1 MARKV
6 FISVL
11 GTGLYE
17 SGIYTKGEFKSTE
30 TRFIQQAT
38 IELLGCKETWTEDD
52 KICILLTEQARK
64 LNWDVTVRK
73 ARCTGEEIPYEG
85 LKNIL
90 EKMDLKPTLLD
101 VPISDGKDEKE
112 MWDIFQTVFNLL
124 QEDDELYFD
133 LTHSFR
139 YLPMLILVLGN
150 YAKFLKNVQI
160 AHISY
165 GNYEARNEN
174 GSPIVNLL
182 PLTALQDW
190 TFAAANFIHNGQSEE
205 LVQLTKDAI
214 TPILAATLGKDEGAN
229 SLKKLFT
236 TLETIISNMQ
246 TCRGLSITQ
255 EADVFKLKQSIESSS
270 ADIIP
275 PLVPVIKKIE
285 KSFSNFSADANTI
298 NGLHAA
304 QWCYKNR
311 MYQQAITILQETIVT
326 IICKQVNLSIKDEK
340 ERGLVNSAFYIV
352 SNKKQ
357 HDEDSW
363 SLDYGSRDEAVKIVR
378 ELIQLPIVNELSQ
391 VFSDATK
398 LRNDFNHAGFRP
410 NPSRINKIRNNIGKC
425 INEVFNL
432 LIPHNPINKLA
443 PSTPIF
449 INFSNHSL
457 STWTERQIKAA
468 KEYGELEEIVFP
480 NINPQFTTEQVQM
493 LATDYVAKILTH
505 YSTENLTIHVMGE
518 LTFCFSVVQQL
529 KEKGVRCVASTT
541 ERIVEETADN
551 KKVTQFSFVQFR
563 EY

>member
-64 LNWDVTVRK
+64 LNWDVTVRENRSTK
-73 ARCTGEEIPYEG
+73 EKIPYEG

-182 PLTALQDW
+182 PL
-190 TFAAANFIHNGQSEE
+190 
-205 LVQLTKDAI
+205 
-214 TPILAATLGKDEGAN
+214 
-229 SLKKLFT
+229 
-236 TLETIISNMQ
+236 
-246 TCRGLSITQ
+246 
-255 EADVFKLKQSIESSS
+255 
-270 ADIIP
+270 
-275 PLVPVIKKIE
+275 
-285 KSFSNFSADANTI
+285 
-298 NGLHAA
+298 
-304 QWCYKNR
+304 
-311 MYQQAITILQETIVT
+311 
-326 IICKQVNLSIKDEK
+326 
-340 ERGLVNSAFYIV
+340 
-352 SNKKQ
+352 
-357 HDEDSW
+357 
-363 SLDYGSRDEAVKIVR
+363 
-378 ELIQLPIVNELSQ
+378 
-391 VFSDATK
+391 
-398 LRNDFNHAGFRP
+398 
-410 NPSRINKIRNNIGKC
+410 
-425 INEVFNL
+425 
-432 LIPHNPINKLA
+432 
-443 PSTPIF
+443 
-449 INFSNHSL
+449 
-457 STWTERQIKAA
+457 
-468 KEYGELEEIVFP
+468 
-480 NINPQFTTEQVQM
+480 
-493 LATDYVAKILTH
+493 
-505 YSTENLTIHVMGE
+505 
-518 LTFCFSVVQQL
+518 
-529 KEKGVRCVASTT
+529 
-541 ERIVEETADN
+541 
-551 KKVTQFSFVQFR
+551 
-563 EY
+563 

>member
-17 SGIYTKGEFKSTE
+17 RGIYTKGEFKSTE

-38 IELLGCKETWTEDD
+38 IELLGCKETWTEND
-52 KICILLTEQARK
+52 KICILLTEQTRK

-85 LKNIL
+85 LKDIL
-90 EKMDLKPTLLD
+90 KEMHLKPAVLD
-101 VPISDGKDEKE
+101 IPILDGKDEKE

-160 AHISY
+160 VHISY

-182 PLTALQDW
+182 PLAALQDW
-190 TFAAANFIHNGQSEE
+190 TFAAADYLHNGQSEE
-205 LVQLTKDAI
+205 LVQLTKNAI

-229 SLKKLFT
+229 NLRELFT
-236 TLETIISNMQ
+236 KLETITSNMQ

-255 EADVFKLKQSIESSS
+255 EEDVFKLKQSIESSS

-275 PLVPVIKKIE
+275 PLVPVIKEIE

-304 QWCYKNR
+304 KWCYKNR

-326 IICKQVNLSIKDEK
+326 MVCEKTNLPIENKNA
-340 ERGLVNSAFYIV
+340 RGLVNSAFKIV
-352 SNKKQ
+352 FKKKQ
-357 HDEDSW
+357 NDEDSW
-363 SLDYGSRDEAVKIVR
+363 SLKYESRDEAVEIVR
-378 ELIQLPIVNELSQ
+378 ELIQLPIINDLSSSFF
-391 VFSDATK
+391 VATE
-398 LRNDFNHAGFRP
+398 LRNDFNHAGFRD
-410 NPSRINKIRNNIGKC
+410 NPQDVDKIIKSIGERIQKVYNI
-425 INEVFNL
+425 
-432 LIPHNPINKLA
+432 LIP
-443 PSTPIF
+443 
-449 INFSNHSL
+449 
-457 STWTERQIKAA
+457 Q
-468 KEYGELEEIVFP
+468 
-480 NINPQFTTEQVQM
+480 
-493 LATDYVAKILTH
+493 TDVH
-505 YSTENLTIHVMGE
+505 
-518 LTFCFSVVQQL
+518 
-529 KEKGVRCVASTT
+529 
-541 ERIVEETADN
+541 
-551 KKVTQFSFVQFR
+551 
-563 EY
+563 

>member
-17 SGIYTKGEFKSTE
+17 RGIYTKGEFKSTE

-52 KICILLTEQARK
+52 KICILLTEQTRK

-85 LKNIL
+85 LKDIL
-90 EKMDLKPTLLD
+90 KEMHLKPAVLD

-165 GNYEARNEN
+165 GNYEARNKN

-182 PLTALQDW
+182 PLAALQDW
-190 TFAAANFIHNGQSEE
+190 TFAAADYLHNGQSEQ
-205 LVQLTKDAI
+205 LVQLTKNAI
-214 TPILAATLGKDEGAN
+214 NPILKATLGKDEGAN

-236 TLETIISNMQ
+236 TLETITSNMQ
-246 TCRGLSITQ
+246 TCRGLPITQ
-255 EADVFKLKQSIESSS
+255 EEDVFKLKQSIESSS

-275 PLVPVIKKIE
+275 PLVPVIKEIE

-304 QWCYKNR
+304 KWCYKNR

-326 IICKQVNLSIKDEK
+326 MVCKKTNLPIENDKT
-340 ERGLVNSAFYIV
+340 RGLVNSAFYIV
-352 SNKKQ
+352 FNKKQ

-363 SLDYGSRDEAVKIVR
+363 SLNYESRDEAIKIVR
-378 ELIQLPIVNELSQ
+378 ELIQLPIINDLSK
-391 VFSDATK
+391 VFSDATE

-410 NPSRINKIRNNIGKC
+410 NPSKINKIRDNIGKC

-432 LIPHNPINKLA
+432 LIPQSDVH
-443 PSTPIF
+443 
-449 INFSNHSL
+449 
-457 STWTERQIKAA
+457 
-468 KEYGELEEIVFP
+468 
-480 NINPQFTTEQVQM
+480 
-493 LATDYVAKILTH
+493 
-505 YSTENLTIHVMGE
+505 
-518 LTFCFSVVQQL
+518 
-529 KEKGVRCVASTT
+529 
-541 ERIVEETADN
+541 
-551 KKVTQFSFVQFR
+551 
-563 EY
+563 

>member
-64 LNWDVTVRK
+64 LNWDVTVRENRSTK
-73 ARCTGEEIPYEG
+73 EKIPYEG

-205 LVQLTKDAI
+205 LVQLTKNAI
-214 TPILAATLGKDEGAN
+214 KPILKATLGKDEGAN
-229 SLKKLFT
+229 NLRELFT
-236 TLETIISNMQ
+236 KLETIISNMQ

-275 PLVPVIKKIE
+275 PLVPVIKEIE

-326 IICKQVNLSIKDEK
+326 MVCEKTNLPIENKYA
-340 ERGLVNSAFYIV
+340 RGLVNSAFNIV
-352 SNKKQ
+352 FFKKQ

-363 SLDYGSRDEAVKIVR
+363 SLPNYGSRDEAVKIVR
-378 ELIQLPIVNELSQ
+378 ELIQLQIINDLSSSFF
-391 VFSDATK
+391 VATE
-398 LRNDFNHAGFRP
+398 LRNDFNHAGFRD
-410 NPSRINKIRNNIGKC
+410 NPQTVDKIIKSIGERIQKVYNI
-425 INEVFNL
+425 
-432 LIPHNPINKLA
+432 LIPQSDVH
-443 PSTPIF
+443 
-449 INFSNHSL
+449 
-457 STWTERQIKAA
+457 
-468 KEYGELEEIVFP
+468 
-480 NINPQFTTEQVQM
+480 
-493 LATDYVAKILTH
+493 
-505 YSTENLTIHVMGE
+505 
-518 LTFCFSVVQQL
+518 
-529 KEKGVRCVASTT
+529 
-541 ERIVEETADN
+541 
-551 KKVTQFSFVQFR
+551 
-563 EY
+563 

>member
-1 MARKV
+1 MARKI

-17 SGIYTKGEFKSTE
+17 RGIYTQGEFKSTE

-52 KICILLTEQARK
+52 KICILLTEQTRK

-85 LKNIL
+85 LKDIL
-90 EKMDLKPTLLD
+90 KEMHLKPAVLD
-101 VPISDGKDEKE
+101 IPILDGKDEKE

-160 AHISY
+160 VHISY

-182 PLTALQDW
+182 PLAALQDW
-190 TFAAANFIHNGQSEE
+190 TFAAADYLHNGQSEE

-229 SLKKLFT
+229 NLRELFT
-236 TLETIISNMQ
+236 KLETITSNMQ

-255 EADVFKLKQSIESSS
+255 EEDIFKLKQSIESSS

-275 PLVPVIKKIE
+275 PLVPVKKEIE

-304 QWCYKNR
+304 KWCYKNR

-326 IICKQVNLSIKDEK
+326 MVCEKTNLPIENKNA
-340 ERGLVNSAFYIV
+340 RGLVNSAFKIV
-352 SNKKQ
+352 FKKKQ
-357 HDEDSW
+357 NDEDSW
-363 SLDYGSRDEAVKIVR
+363 SLKYESRDEAVEIVR
-378 ELIQLPIVNELSQ
+378 ELIQLPIINDLSSSFF
-391 VFSDATK
+391 VATE
-398 LRNDFNHAGFRP
+398 LRNDFNHAGFRD
-410 NPSRINKIRNNIGKC
+410 NPQDVDKIIKSIGERIQKVYNI
-425 INEVFNL
+425 
-432 LIPHNPINKLA
+432 LIP
-443 PSTPIF
+443 
-449 INFSNHSL
+449 
-457 STWTERQIKAA
+457 Q
-468 KEYGELEEIVFP
+468 
-480 NINPQFTTEQVQM
+480 
-493 LATDYVAKILTH
+493 TDVH
-505 YSTENLTIHVMGE
+505 
-518 LTFCFSVVQQL
+518 
-529 KEKGVRCVASTT
+529 
-541 ERIVEETADN
+541 
-551 KKVTQFSFVQFR
+551 
-563 EY
+563 

>member
-1 MARKV
+1 MARKI

-205 LVQLTKDAI
+205 LVQLTKNAI
-214 TPILAATLGKDEGAN
+214 KPILKATLGKDEGAN
-229 SLKKLFT
+229 SLKELFT

-246 TCRGLSITQ
+246 TCRGLPITQ

-275 PLVPVIKKIE
+275 PLVPVIKEIE

-326 IICKQVNLSIKDEK
+326 MVCEK
-340 ERGLVNSAFYIV
+340 TN
-352 SNKKQ
+352 
-357 HDEDSW
+357 
-363 SLDYGSRDEAVKIVR
+363 
-378 ELIQLPIVNELSQ
+378 LPIE
-391 VFSDATK
+391 
-398 LRNDFNHAGFRP
+398 
-410 NPSRINKIRNNIGKC
+410 NKNARG
-425 INEVFNL
+425 
-432 LIPHNPINKLA
+432 
-443 PSTPIF
+443 
-449 INFSNHSL
+449 
-457 STWTERQIKAA
+457 R
-468 KEYGELEEIVFP
+468 
-480 NINPQFTTEQVQM
+480 
-493 LATDYVAKILTH
+493 
-505 YSTENLTIHVMGE
+505 
-518 LTFCFSVVQQL
+518 
-529 KEKGVRCVASTT
+529 
-541 ERIVEETADN
+541 
-551 KKVTQFSFVQFR
+551 
-563 EY
+563 

>member
-17 SGIYTKGEFKSTE
+17 RGIYTKGEFKSTE

-52 KICILLTEQARK
+52 KICILLTEQTRK

-85 LKNIL
+85 LKDIL
-90 EKMDLKPTLLD
+90 KEMHLKPAVLD
-101 VPISDGKDEKE
+101 IPILDGKDEKE

-139 YLPMLILVLGN
+139 YLPMLIFVLGN

-205 LVQLTKDAI
+205 LVQLTKNAI
-214 TPILAATLGKDEGAN
+214 NPILKATLGKDEGAN

-236 TLETIISNMQ
+236 KLETIISNMQ

-255 EADVFKLKQSIESSS
+255 EEDVFKLKQSIESSS

-275 PLVPVIKKIE
+275 PLVPVIKEIE

-304 QWCYKNR
+304 KWCYKNR

-326 IICKQVNLSIKDEK
+326 MVCEKTNLPIENDKT
-340 ERGLVNSAFYIV
+340 RGLVNSAFYIV
-352 SNKKQ
+352 FNKKQ

-363 SLDYGSRDEAVKIVR
+363 SLNYESRDEAIKIVR
-378 ELIQLPIVNELSQ
+378 ELVQLPIINDLSK
-391 VFSDATK
+391 VFSDATE

-410 NPSRINKIRNNIGKC
+410 NPSKINKIRDNIGKC

-432 LIPHNPINKLA
+432 LIP
-443 PSTPIF
+443 
-449 INFSNHSL
+449 
-457 STWTERQIKAA
+457 Q
-468 KEYGELEEIVFP
+468 
-480 NINPQFTTEQVQM
+480 
-493 LATDYVAKILTH
+493 TDVH
-505 YSTENLTIHVMGE
+505 
-518 LTFCFSVVQQL
+518 
-529 KEKGVRCVASTT
+529 
-541 ERIVEETADN
+541 
-551 KKVTQFSFVQFR
+551 
-563 EY
+563 